1 MKRREALNRVAILMG
16 GAVSAPTLMALLEGC
31 TAKEAGNVPFNL
43 SSDYQTLVAQIADVI
58 IPETD
63 TPGAKE
69 AGVGPFIETMLKDCY
84 SEAQGQYFIK
94 GLDTVEEKSK
104 ALGGSFISLS
114 PENQTEV
121 LKAMEAAAASENEAS
136 KKAKEID
143 AETGK
148 EKDDGKGA
156 EKVTPF
162 FNLMKELTLFGYF
175 TSEIGATQELDYI
188 PVPGKYEGCIPL
200 KEGQKAY
207 ALG

>member
-1 MKRREALNRVAILMG
+1 MG

-148 EKDDGKGA
+148 EKDDGSAAKS
-156 EKVTPF
+156 VTPF

-175 TSEIGATQELDYI
+175 TSEIGATMELDYI

>member
-84 SEAQGQYFIK
+84 TTAQGAHFIK
-94 GLDTVEEKSK
+94 GLDAVEEKSK
-104 ALGGSFISLS
+104 ALGGTFISL
-114 PENQTEV
+114 NADQQTEI
-121 LKAMEAAAASENEAS
+121 LKAMETEGKAENEKVS
-136 KKAKEID
+136 KVKEID

-148 EKDDGKGA
+148 EKDDGKG
-156 EKVTPF
+156 T
-162 FNLMKELTLFGYF
+162 
-175 TSEIGATQELDYI
+175 
-188 PVPGKYEGCIPL
+188 
-200 KEGQKAY
+200 
-207 ALG
+207 